1 VTELERRLE
10 RLADRFAAAAMEREL
25 RADANA
31 ALLAGLFRAAEPE
44 RPRADG
50 EALMASVR
58 DAQLRLEE
66 IAGRPGRRGV
76 WPDGSRVSAELKRQ
90 VFERWERARDEHRR
104 RGGGITQPVFASA
117 SPDGGPSPMTRRI
130 YGLD

>member
-1 VTELERRLE
+1 M
-10 RLADRFAAAAMEREL
+10 AAAFGIEP
-25 RADANA
+25 
-31 ALLAGLFRAAEPE
+31 EPE
-44 RPRADG
+44 RPRGVDG

-66 IAGRPGRRGV
+66 IAAAPGRRGR
-76 WPDGSRVSAELKRQ
+76 WPDGSRVSAEFKRQ
-90 VFERWERARDEHRR
+90 VFGRWERARDEYRR

-117 SPDGGPSPMTRRI
+117 SPDDGPSPLIRRM